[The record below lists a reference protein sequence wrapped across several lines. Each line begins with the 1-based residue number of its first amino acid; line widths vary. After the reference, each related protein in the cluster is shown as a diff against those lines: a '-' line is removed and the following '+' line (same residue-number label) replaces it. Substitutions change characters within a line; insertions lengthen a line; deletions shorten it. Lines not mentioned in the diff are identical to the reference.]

1 MSVSEA
7 QVLSGF
13 ERSDW
18 SNGTTGTQAAPGI
31 RRAQFTASD
40 TRQAAREFHAGVAH
54 PDTALVMF
62 FCSVQYDLDLMA
74 SELQRLFVGVQ
85 VVGCT
90 TAGEIGPSGYLDH
103 SITGVSFP
111 PGSFKVVSGAQH
123 QLHQFEPA
131 QAQNLTQHLLR
142 QLDRAEPLAGGSNT
156 FAYLLIDG
164 PPVRAEKV
172 SRAVQNGLGRIPVL
186 GGSSGDGRQFTETC
200 VCADGAFRTGS
211 AVLVLISTMLPFR
224 TFKTDHF
231 VPTDDRVVVTR
242 ADADRRVV
250 YEIDGRPAAEAYA
263 QLVGVPVAE
272 LTVQHYAECP
282 MVVMIAG
289 TKYLRAIRSA
299 NADGSLTFYCAIE
312 EGLVLRAARG
322 VGLAEKLEDTFVEI
336 ETAIGRPQLVM
347 GCDCILRKVEAK
359 FRGLVGQSLVGIVLI
374 EDGRFTYSNARFDDM
389 FGYSEPEIRERGPL
403 ELTVPNDRE
412 FVADNLRRRLTGAID
427 RTDFV
432 FRGLRKNGEVLD
444 AECRSTVMQVGGRRM
459 LISMVLDISTR
470 AAAEREIL
478 VLQEQLREESTHDSL
493 TGLYNRRFL
502 DASFARELTLAER
515 SGEPVSVI
523 MCDLDHFKRVN
534 DRYGHQAGDE
544 VLRAFGELMKQHARA
559 SDIFYRYVAE
569 DFLMVLLGLASE
581 GALERAEQ
589 LRSALAKLTVEHGDG
604 RIRVTASFGVATF
617 PADGR
622 SSDALIAAADGAL
635 YTAKAA
641 RRNQAQSGR

>member
-1 MSVSEA
+1 M
-7 QVLSGF
+7 
-13 ERSDW
+13 
-18 SNGTTGTQAAPGI
+18 
-31 RRAQFTASD
+31 
-40 TRQAAREFHAGVAH
+40 
-54 PDTALVMF
+54 
-62 FCSVQYDLDLMA
+62 
-74 SELQRLFVGVQ
+74 
-85 VVGCT
+85 
-90 TAGEIGPSGYLDH
+90 
-103 SITGVSFP
+103 
-111 PGSFKVVSGAQH
+111 
-123 QLHQFEPA
+123 
-131 QAQNLTQHLLR
+131 
-142 QLDRAEPLAGGSNT
+142 
-156 FAYLLIDG
+156 
-164 PPVRAEKV
+164 
-172 SRAVQNGLGRIPVL
+172 QNGLGRIPVL
-186 GGSSGDGRQFTETC
+186 GGSSGDGMQFTETR

-374 EDGRFTYSNARFDDM
+374 EDGRFTYSNSRFADM

-444 AECRSTVMQVGGRRM
+444 AECHSKVMQVGGRRM

-502 DASFARELTLAER
+502 DASFARELVLAER

-559 SDIFYRYVAE
+559 SDIFYRYGAE
-569 DFLMVLLGLASE
+569 DFLMVLPGLASE

-589 LRSALAKLTVEHGDG
+589 LRSALANLTVEHGDG